1 MGGDARRELVEQIS
15 HLVREAAEGEAEV
28 LPRITTAIAVGT
40 YLEALVRDLVT
51 EAREHGHSWE
61 ELAEVFATSPA
72 NVRHRF
78 GSYRQYDDDGEG

>member
-1 MGGDARRELVEQIS
+1 MGDDARAELVEQIS
-15 HLVREAAEGEAEV
+15 HLVAQAAERDAPV

-51 EAREHGHSWE
+51 EARDQGHSWE

-72 NVRHRF
+72 NLRHRF
-78 GSYRQYDDDGEG
+78 GSYRRYDDDG